1 MKRKQFF
8 LSIFAIFITNIAI
21 AQLVKPVAMVRAE
34 GVWHVFDSEG
44 REMWEAHGATFQ
56 APRGY
61 LDGYFCAMQLSGVKN
76 IENVEL
82 IYATVLMNHKGE
94 VVFEPKFD
102 FRTNILTPPD
112 VFGLMLMEN
121 YETGERFI
129 SDMKSTRRSPMCELI
144 VYLGNGL
151 VAYVP
156 KKEGQTEEEAAAEN
170 MRTFVIEDLQQ
181 NRKLGSFEATTV
193 AEMSEGMIRFFNAEN
208 LCGFVNTG
216 GKVIIPP
223 LYSEQ
228 NFDNAEQIPKFLNGI
243 CYLSNADSVFCYQN
257 KGALLWSLPK
267 EMVASMGENHVR
279 ILPEEGGTMVMDKTG
294 NIIKPEIAFDEVT
307 DVNNEGL
314 FGYRK
319 DMETGI
325 MNVNGTVLFRSN
337 DYAAI
342 AVSETHVLLTDT
354 SGNIDF
360 FDKNGFKNRTL
371 KARNVTQ
378 KGYGKIEMEDENG
391 KLGIFHADGRPILP
405 FGLEGELVL
414 ADGYILHV
422 VSADGKSKHI
432 FYNDNGRMILD
443 DPMTKLNGDWIIT
456 IEKRP
461 VFFPY

>member
-8 LSIFAIFITNIAI
+8 LSIFAIFIANTGI
-21 AQLVKPVAMVRAE
+21 AQTVKPVAMVRAD
-34 GVWHVFDSEG
+34 GVWHVLDSEG
-44 REMWEAHGATFQ
+44 REMWEPHGATFQ

-94 VVFEPKFD
+94 VVFEPEFD

-121 YETGERFI
+121 YDTGERFVA
-129 SDMKSTRRSPMCELI
+129 DMKSTIRSPMSEDV

-156 KKEGQTEEEAAAEN
+156 KKEGQTEEEVVGGTVS
-170 MRTFVIEDLQQ
+170 TFIIEDLQQ
-181 NRKLGSFEATTV
+181 NRKLGSFEATSV

-208 LCGFVNTG
+208 LCGFVNTS

-223 LYSEQ
+223 LYSEN
-228 NFDNAEQIPKFLNGI
+228 NFDNVEQIPKFLNGI
-243 CYLSNADSVFCYQN
+243 CYLSNSDSIFCYQN
-257 KGALLWSLPK
+257 KGTLLWSLPK
-267 EMVASMGENHVR
+267 GMVEPMGINRVR
-279 ILPEEGGTMVMDKTG
+279 ILPEDGGTMVMNDVG
-294 NIIKPEIAFDEVT
+294 SIIKPEIAFDEVT
-307 DVNNEGL
+307 DVNNEGM
-314 FGYRK
+314 FAYRK
-319 DMETGI
+319 NEEIGI
-325 MNVNGTVLFRSN
+325 MNVNGSLLLRSN
-337 DYAAI
+337 NYAAI
-342 AVSETHVLLTDT
+342 AISETHVLLTDT

-360 FDKNGFKNRTL
+360 FDKNGFKNQTL
-371 KARNVTQ
+371 KARNVSQ

-391 KLGIFHADGRPILP
+391 KRGIFHADGRPILP
-405 FGLEGELVL
+405 FGVEGELML
-414 ADGYILHV
+414 ADGYILQV
-422 VSADGKSKHI
+422 ISVDDKSKYV